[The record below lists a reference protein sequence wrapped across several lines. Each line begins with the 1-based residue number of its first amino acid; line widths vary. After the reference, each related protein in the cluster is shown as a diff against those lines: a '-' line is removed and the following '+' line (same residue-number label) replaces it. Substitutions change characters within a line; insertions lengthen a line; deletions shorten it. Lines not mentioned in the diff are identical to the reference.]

1 MSTFDDNGSGDQVKQ
16 GKYANAFLLFLM
28 GCVIS
33 IASYFSYQMGQTKS
47 ESKES
52 QAEFIKREQEQR
64 TREDLIRNQY
74 QSKLDER
81 EKYHE
86 GRYSVLQFR
95 IDSLKDNTI
104 ANMKMDRI
112 RSEVLTSN
120 SRKTVKD
127 FQGEV
132 KKTVSVTKE
141 LDKEINSAS
150 ESLPQ

>member
-1 MSTFDDNGSGDQVKQ
+1 MDNFNDNGSGDQIKQ

-28 GCVIS
+28 ACVVS

-47 ESKES
+47 ESKET
-52 QAEFIKREQEQR
+52 QDQFIKREEAQR
-64 TREDLIRNQY
+64 EREDKIRNEY

-86 GRYSVLQFR
+86 NRYGYLELKIES
-95 IDSLKDNTI
+95 IKDSTI
-104 ANMKMDRI
+104 AELKSDRK
-112 RSEVLTSN
+112 RSEKLTSS

-132 KKTVSVTKE
+132 RKTVDVTKE

-150 ESLPQ
+150 KSLSQ